1 MANEEVIFKLKMSTA
16 EAEKGL
22 DKVKKNIKDTNA
34 ELKNSIDS
42 FGVFGVTIG
51 DVKGKFADLRKIGG
65 QALSLIGNTAKKA
78 ALGMRLMFGGKM
90 ATGAKALFNVI
101 KLGIASTGIGVLV
114 VAFGSLITFL
124 TQTKKG
130 AELLQVGFKAVGA
143 AIAVITD
150 RISKVGGAIVKVFK
164 GDVKGAFNDVKDAVS
179 GVGEEI
185 VKETQQMVGLT
196 KASQKLRDSQR
207 ELNVETARRR
217 AEVQEL
223 KFIAEDLT
231 KDEATRLEAAQK
243 AFAIEKELTDQRVA
257 NAEKAL
263 ALKKAEVDAS
273 ESSAEDLDEL
283 AQMEID
289 LFNIREEAVGKQIEL
304 NNKVN
309 TIRKEA
315 ADKRKA
321 AEDEAAAIREEQEAH
336 ELEVIKNRYAV
347 EEELALLKAESDEE
361 RELLALEQRINRQIA
376 ETEDAETKR
385 LLHESLEMQ
394 KAAITKK
401 FRDAEK
407 ANDDANRDAEIANAK
422 AVADAKMAGLQTGLS
437 NAIAVFGA
445 DSKAGKAAAVAQAT
459 INTFQGASKAIAQ
472 FGVPLGIP
480 FAALAVAA
488 GLKQV
493 AEITKTPEPEVVNVN
508 LKKPK
513 MARGGLVRGAGTG
526 TSDSISARLSSGETV
541 INARSTRMFKPVLSA
556 INEAGGGIGF
566 AGGGTL
572 DTGSGGL
579 TLGAVKAFVVTDDIT
594 DSQKGLEKIR
604 QKAKI

>member
-1 MANEEVIFKLKMSTA
+1 
-16 EAEKGL
+16 
-22 DKVKKNIKDTNA
+22 
-34 ELKNSIDS
+34 
-42 FGVFGVTIG
+42 
-51 DVKGKFADLRKIGG
+51 
-65 QALSLIGNTAKKA
+65 
-78 ALGMRLMFGGKM
+78 
-90 ATGAKALFNVI
+90 
-101 KLGIASTGIGVLV
+101 
-114 VAFGSLITFL
+114 
-124 TQTKKG
+124 
-130 AELLQVGFKAVGA
+130 
-143 AIAVITD
+143 
-150 RISKVGGAIVKVFK
+150 
-164 GDVKGAFNDVKDAVS
+164 
-179 GVGEEI
+179 
-185 VKETQQMVGLT
+185 
-196 KASQKLRDSQR
+196 KLRDSQR

-394 KAAITKK
+394 KAAISKK

-407 ANDDANRDAEIANAK
+407 ANDDANTNAEIANAK

-488 GLKQV
+488 GLKQ
-493 AEITKTPEPEVVNVN
+493 
-508 LKKPK
+508 
-513 MARGGLVRGAGTG
+513 
-526 TSDSISARLSSGETV
+526 
-541 INARSTRMFKPVLSA
+541 
-556 INEAGGGIGF
+556 
-566 AGGGTL
+566 
-572 DTGSGGL
+572 
-579 TLGAVKAFVVTDDIT
+579 
-594 DSQKGLEKIR
+594 
-604 QKAKI
+604 